1 MEVRAGRRRAGPCV
15 CPLPASNLGS
25 CYVPERSP
33 RNLIVCKTLLDGEST
48 AGGIAGTRAVCSSKL
63 EFE

>member
-15 CPLPASNLGS
+15 SLLASNLAS

-33 RNLIVCKTLLDGEST
+33 RKLIVCKTLLDGEST

-63 EFE
+63 E